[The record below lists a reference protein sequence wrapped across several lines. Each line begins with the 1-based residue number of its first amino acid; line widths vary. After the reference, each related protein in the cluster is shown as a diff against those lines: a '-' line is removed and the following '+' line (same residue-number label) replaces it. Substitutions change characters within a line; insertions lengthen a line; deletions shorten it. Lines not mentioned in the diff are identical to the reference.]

1 MTRAL
6 VLAVL
11 LLASCANNRAPAG
24 FVDYCERHPER
35 AECGG
40 TK

>member
-6 VLAVL
+6 ILAVL
-11 LLASCANNRAPAG
+11 LLASCANRAPAG

-40 TK
+40 AK